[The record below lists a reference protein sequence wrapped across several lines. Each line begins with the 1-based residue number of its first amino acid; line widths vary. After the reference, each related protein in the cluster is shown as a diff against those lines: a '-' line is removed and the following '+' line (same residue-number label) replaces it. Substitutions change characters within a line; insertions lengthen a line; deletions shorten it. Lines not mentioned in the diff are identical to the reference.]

1 MSEQSQSIIVVTG
14 GETYIGYNMALRFC
28 EELERKRSRNLK
40 LRVLCSSKDGMD
52 KLQQRGAEVH
62 VVRYE
67 DQGSL
72 RQHLRQV
79 SLVVLTLN
87 DRDQRAQDARN
98 VIEAANQER
107 AQAIQLISHI
117 GCDRANDNM
126 RGLLDYQQAEECLKD
141 NYQAGKWVIIRLNF
155 VQQFFYLW
163 SPMIEDAGKLRLNVN
178 EDSKFAPVSMIDVMD
193 ATIKIA
199 CRNTSTEEYGVCDQY
214 NRKTLN
220 LTGSQAITAKEM
232 ANELSRA
239 VNDSKISFE
248 RISFDQMKK
257 YFEDIREH
265 QRMLLSSMQAQ
276 ESSGVDTVRQHDNK
290 HLIPQG
296 KYLTDPVINT
306 ILGYLELVKDNHFNH
321 TTSDVHKVT
330 GNDPISLKNFF
341 KENRDQFRGRSNQ

>member
-1 MSEQSQSIIVVTG
+1 
-14 GETYIGYNMALRFC
+14 
-28 EELERKRSRNLK
+28 
-40 LRVLCSSKDGMD
+40 
-52 KLQQRGAEVH
+52 
-62 VVRYE
+62 
-67 DQGSL
+67 
-72 RQHLRQV
+72 
-79 SLVVLTLN
+79 
-87 DRDQRAQDARN
+87 
-98 VIEAANQER
+98 
-107 AQAIQLISHI
+107 
-117 GCDRANDNM
+117 
-126 RGLLDYQQAEECLKD
+126 
-141 NYQAGKWVIIRLNF
+141 
-155 VQQFFYLW
+155 
-163 SPMIEDAGKLRLNVN
+163 MIEDAGKLRLNVN

-276 ESSGVDTVRQHDNK
+276 ESSGVDTVRKHDNK

-306 ILGYLELVKDNHFNH
+306 ILGYLELARDNHFNH

-341 KENRDQFRGRSNQ
+341 KENRDQFRGRSNQWNHETT